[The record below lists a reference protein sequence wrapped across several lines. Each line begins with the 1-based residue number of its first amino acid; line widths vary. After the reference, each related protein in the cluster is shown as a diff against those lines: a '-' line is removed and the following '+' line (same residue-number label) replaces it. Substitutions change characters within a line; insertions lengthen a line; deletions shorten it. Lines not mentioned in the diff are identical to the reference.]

1 MLFVTLPMG
10 YFLLHISFFFFPLT
24 HSCLPPNTIYH
35 ILLTIQGVQSF
46 QLKMPSKLIICCG
59 SAGSGRSSSE
69 EGKGY
74 PLQYSG
80 LENSMDCTVHG
91 LAKNQTRL
99 SNFTSLLA
107 QLSFQKSLNKLKTCI
122 KGTSLVVQWLRF
134 HAPSAEDLGSI
145 LGPGTRS
152 HMPQQKMSCAT
163 TKIRCNK

>member
-1 MLFVTLPMG
+1 
-10 YFLLHISFFFFPLT
+10 
-24 HSCLPPNTIYH
+24 
-35 ILLTIQGVQSF
+35 
-46 QLKMPSKLIICCG
+46 MPSKLIICCG

-122 KGTSLVVQWLRF
+122 QGTSLVVQWLRL
-134 HAPSAEDLGSI
+134 HAPHAGGLGLIS
-145 LGPGTRS
+145 GQGTRS
-152 HMPQQKMSCAT
+152 HMLELNISHAAT
-163 TKIRCNK
+163 KDLYAATKIEDPPCRS